1 MKNLVAAA
9 ALLFGMVAMAQTDS
23 KPMRNAD
30 RTEQISPEKRIE
42 KRLEQMTKELNLN
55 ATQQKEV
62 RTLMMDAQKSQA
74 AKKEER
80 KKIMEQ
86 RKAQREI
93 QRTAYENKMA
103 TILNAEQNAKW
114 QKISAER
121 AEKMKAK
128 MKEAKETKPRAG
140 KRQNA
145 K

>member
-86 RKAQREI
+86 RKA
-93 QRTAYENKMA
+93 
-103 TILNAEQNAKW
+103 
-114 QKISAER
+114 
-121 AEKMKAK
+121 
-128 MKEAKETKPRAG
+128 
-140 KRQNA
+140 
-145 K
+145 

>member
-1 MKNLVAAA
+1 
-9 ALLFGMVAMAQTDS
+9 
-23 KPMRNAD
+23 
-30 RTEQISPEKRIE
+30 
-42 KRLEQMTKELNLN
+42 
-55 ATQQKEV
+55 
-62 RTLMMDAQKSQA
+62 
-74 AKKEER
+74 
-80 KKIMEQ
+80 
-86 RKAQREI
+86 
-93 QRTAYENKMA
+93 MA